1 MSGEIVF
8 FKTMRQG
15 KKKKKKSH
23 SQNKRPLFCSVL
35 LAQPLRTSFKLPVID
50 SVASEQELKEDLMLH
65 GEIGF
70 FLTEAFFNV
79 SPRGADAASDQSH
92 NRRSVVHLASGWP
105 PLGLTGWMWT
115 FKSKTHTRRYTHIH
129 TCALGYAQEGMKA
142 GREAQMDKSVH
153 IKKKKKRQRW
163 LFIIE
168 TLCHARDLWVTPLTR
183 LSHKQI
189 TQVERPCLQ
198 QSGCSDR
205 ALSHFQPRC

>member
-1 MSGEIVF
+1 MSGEIGF
-8 FKTMRQG
+8 FKTMRQE
-15 KKKKKKSH
+15 KKKEKKSH

-35 LAQPLRTSFKLPVID
+35 LAQPLQTSFKLPVID

-115 FKSKTHTRRYTHIH
+115 FKSKTHTQIH
-129 TCALGYAQEGMKA
+129 THTYMRTWIRTRRHEG
-142 GREAQMDKSVH
+142 GQGGTV
-153 IKKKKKRQRW
+153 
-163 LFIIE
+163 
-168 TLCHARDLWVTPLTR
+168 
-183 LSHKQI
+183 
-189 TQVERPCLQ
+189 
-198 QSGCSDR
+198 G
-205 ALSHFQPRC
+205 